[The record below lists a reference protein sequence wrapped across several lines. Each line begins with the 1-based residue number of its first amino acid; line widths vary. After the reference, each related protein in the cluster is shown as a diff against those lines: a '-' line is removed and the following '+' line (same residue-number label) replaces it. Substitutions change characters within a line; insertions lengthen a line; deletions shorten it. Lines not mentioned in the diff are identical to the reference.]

1 MKLTMKSL
9 TMSMKNR
16 YSFIEH
22 NNPFPVSVEPEIANV
37 SIAEKPSMFGKEWNY
52 KNIQSHCIETIGQ
65 WNRFTW

>member
-1 MKLTMKSL
+1 MKSS

-37 SIAEKPSMFGKEWNY
+37 SIAEKPSMFGKE
-52 KNIQSHCIETIGQ
+52 
-65 WNRFTW
+65 